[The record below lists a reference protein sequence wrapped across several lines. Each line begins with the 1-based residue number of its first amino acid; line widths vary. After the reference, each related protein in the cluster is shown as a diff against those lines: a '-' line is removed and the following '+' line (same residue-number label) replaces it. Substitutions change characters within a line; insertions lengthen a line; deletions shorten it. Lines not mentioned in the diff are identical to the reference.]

1 MTGIISKGV
10 YMGKIFGIA
19 DLPVSTIMTP
29 FEPIV
34 IPPDPTLEMIR
45 TAEQTAKKYA
55 ITEDKFVPKELTR
68 ARSPKFLDMRNGFG
82 KLMKHFSKKI

>member
-1 MTGIISKGV
+1 
-10 YMGKIFGIA
+10 MGKIFGIA

-34 IPPDPTLEMIR
+34 EFQKPFEDDFDYATKTYERKFEQKADTFVSRKPR
-45 TAEQTAKKYA
+45 TQSNP
-55 ITEDKFVPKELTR
+55 FVK
-68 ARSPKFLDMRNGFG
+68 MRNGFG

>member
-1 MTGIISKGV
+1 
-10 YMGKIFGIA
+10 MGKIFGIS

-29 FEPIV
+29 FEPTV
-34 IPPDPTLEMIR
+34 VPPDPTQKKIETTQKI
-45 TAEQTAKKYA
+45 AKSMK
-55 ITEDKFVPKELTR
+55 ITEDRFIPKELTR

>member
-1 MTGIISKGV
+1 MV
-10 YMGKIFGIA
+10 KIFGIA

-34 IPPDPTLEMIR
+34 VPPDPALKELKDATKI
-45 TAEQTAKKYA
+45 AKKME
-55 ITEDKFVPKELTR
+55 ITEDKFIPKELTK
-68 ARSPKFLDMRNGFG
+68 ARTPRFLDMRNGFG